1 MSTSEWEGTVVKKS
15 RALLDGAN
23 LYRRLR
29 IRRDDGQTITV
40 RVDRATWK
48 ELSVGDRVSNTP
60 EGGLQK
66 T

>member
-1 MSTSEWEGTVVKKS
+1 MSTSEWDGTVVKKS